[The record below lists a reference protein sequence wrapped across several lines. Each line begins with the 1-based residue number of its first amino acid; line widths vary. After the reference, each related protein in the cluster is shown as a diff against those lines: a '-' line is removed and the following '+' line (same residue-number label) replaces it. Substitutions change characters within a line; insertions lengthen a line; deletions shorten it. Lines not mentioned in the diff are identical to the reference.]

1 MKKEG
6 NPYNMQLL
14 KQTTRNLNLKEINSF
29 KLVKN
34 NKKITD
40 QILNLFPNGIED
52 LFNTK
57 NPNDDE
63 VYLILIF
70 NCNEN
75 FVRKFYPKMK
85 NSILENENFEMKNLN
100 EKEKNSNE
108 NEKIS
113 NEKIS
118 NENFSNFNTNFN
130 NFNTNFN
137 NNFND
142 DENLFETL
150 NESKI
155 SFKISENSLENS
167 ENLIFNQINI
177 NFIMEKLH
185 DTETYKKLLKLI
197 LSEMNKSNEELLDSI
212 INKYSEINSEKL
224 KKENEN
230 YYKIALK
237 FYKEIQ
243 INFGNE
249 LEMIDFY
256 YEFHYEDFIFLF
268 CCVIKFFTGL
278 NLKLEIDNNNRLV
291 IFVFGEEKI
300 YEKISEFFGIE
311 LLLKNYALEYEILTE
326 NKKISSENENFLGKI
341 KNLFKNK
348 KNDEKNEN
356 FINKNHLNFQFCDY
370 SNEEINKF
378 GFPPHFSYENSK
390 KMKFQLYE
398 KNDDYHNCFF
408 NCEHE
413 KISLFRNIEK
423 LRIINKSLEFFI
435 KFDFLKKNNIL
446 HKKIYKRNFLSYE
459 NKNLFYDLSFSL
471 IKKRNLLNF
480 INSIRNFFGEYY
492 SFYFLF
498 VEEFLI
504 WMIFPSF
511 FGILIKIL
519 IFPSE
524 NIETIKKVKFNYYDF
539 TLILFCIG
547 ISLWATLFMK
557 SWKKKEK
564 IYKYFWGMENY
575 EKNENIL
582 ENFKPNLNFP
592 FIFGEKI
599 KTVTFLQ
606 KFIIKTIS
614 YGILTIMVYIRLIS
628 VHYIYKIKYKYYNN
642 SLKNN
647 IIFSSFSALILKIF
661 SILYEIIARAFC
673 NWENYEKKSQR
684 NFGLGIKLIM
694 FEFVNNYSSLFYIA
708 FYKSYSNQKCL
719 NENCYFELEIQLYL
733 LLLIN
738 FSINLYEI
746 FYPILMYFFNK
757 KQKIIKFGSIQNQIL
772 LTNYETLIY
781 DFNERIISF
790 GFVCLFSVA
799 APLTP
804 IFVLILTFFENF
816 VDIYKFSNLVYVE
829 SISGAD
835 GIDIYNKVLKV
846 FYFIGMLNSVA
857 LVLFSN
863 PHLINTKG
871 YESVNVFQMLK
882 NNDFLAKFV
891 IFAIVEN
898 LILVG
903 MKIIDGDFLP
913 FWFKNIEEFKSVYV
927 KKFFNRENE
936 NLPHLMIKN
945 NN

>member
-1 MKKEG
+1 M
-6 NPYNMQLL
+6 
-14 KQTTRNLNLKEINSF
+14 
-29 KLVKN
+29 
-34 NKKITD
+34 
-40 QILNLFPNGIED
+40 NLFPNGIDD

-57 NPNDDE
+57 NPKEDD
-63 VYLILIF
+63 VYLVLIF
-70 NCNEN
+70 NCNDR

-85 NSILENENFEMKNLN
+85 NSILENDDNFNEMNFIEKKDLNFDENYKII
-100 EKEKNSNE
+100 NE
-108 NEKIS
+108 NNKI
-113 NEKIS
+113 
-118 NENFSNFNTNFN
+118 
-130 NFNTNFN
+130 N
-137 NNFND
+137 NNNNND
-142 DENLFETL
+142 EENLFETI
-150 NESKI
+150 NESKFNVI
-155 SFKISENSLENS
+155 KIEDFNNKNS
-167 ENLIFNQINI
+167 ENIIENQLNI

-185 DTETYKKLLKLI
+185 DTETYKKLLKEI
-197 LSEMNKSNEELLDSI
+197 LSEVNKSNEELLDSI

-224 KKENEN
+224 KKSNEN
-230 YYKIALK
+230 YYNQALK

-243 INFGNE
+243 INYGNE
-249 LEMIDFY
+249 LDMIDFY
-256 YEFHYEDFIFLF
+256 FEFHYEDFIYLL
-268 CCVIKFFTGL
+268 CCVIKYFTGL
-278 NLKLEIDNNNRLV
+278 NLKLEFDNNNRLV
-291 IFVFGEEKI
+291 IFVFGNENI
-300 YEKISEFFGIE
+300 YEKISDFFGLE
-311 LLLKNYALEYEILTE
+311 LLLKNYAMEYEFFVNNNNNNNENNNNENNNNNFFNNFKKIFNNN
-326 NKKISSENENFLGKI
+326 NKK
-341 KNLFKNK
+341 
-348 KNDEKNEN
+348 DEKKDNLISKKK
-356 FINKNHLNFQFCDY
+356 FPNFQFCDY
-370 SNEEINKF
+370 CNPEISKT
-378 GFPPHFSYENSK
+378 GFPPHFPYENSK
-390 KMKFQLYE
+390 KSKFQFYK
-398 KNDDYHNCFF
+398 KNDDYHNCSKDFSDDF
-408 NCEHE
+408 NENCDHE
-413 KISLFRNIEK
+413 NISLFRNIEK

-435 KFDFLKKNNIL
+435 RFTVLQKNNIL
-446 HKKIYKRNFLSYE
+446 YKIIYKRNFVSYE
-459 NKNLFYDLSFSL
+459 KKIEKISIFKDLSFSL
-471 IKKRNLLNF
+471 IKKKSLLNL
-480 INSIRNFFGEYY
+480 INTIRNFFGENY
-492 SFYFLF
+492 SFYFLW
-498 VEEFLI
+498 VEEFCN
-504 WMIFPSF
+504 WMIFPSLI
-511 FGILIKIL
+511 GIIIKII

-539 TLILFCIG
+539 SLILFCIG

-564 IYKYFWGMENY
+564 LYKYFWGMENY
-575 EKNENIL
+575 EKNENIS
-582 ENFKPNLNFP
+582 ENFKPNMNFP

-599 KTVTFLQ
+599 KTVTFLH
-606 KFIIKTIS
+606 KLIIKIIS

-694 FEFVNNYSSLFYIA
+694 FEFVNNYSTLFYIA
-708 FYKSYSNQKCL
+708 FYKPYSNQKCL

-746 FYPILMYFFNK
+746 FYPLLAYFFNK
-757 KQKIIKFGSIQNQIL
+757 KNDQKKYKFGSINHQIL
-772 LTNYETLIY
+772 LSNYETLIY
-781 DFNERIISF
+781 DYNERVISF

-804 IFVLILTFFENF
+804 IFVLILTFLENF
-816 VDIYKFSNLVYVE
+816 VDLFKFTNLVYVE
-829 SISGAD
+829 SIDGAD

-871 YESVNVFQMLK
+871 YESVNVFEILK

-913 FWFKNIEEFKSVYV
+913 FWFKNIEEFKSVYA
-927 KKFFNRENE
+927 KKFFNRDNE

-945 NN
+945 KEN

>member
-14 KQTTRNLNLKEINSF
+14 KQTTRHLNLKEINSF
-29 KLVKN
+29 KLIKN
-34 NKKITD
+34 NKKITE

-85 NSILENENFEMKNLN
+85 NSILENENFEMNFIKNENKNFN
-100 EKEKNSNE
+100 EK
-108 NEKIS
+108 
-113 NEKIS
+113 
-118 NENFSNFNTNFN
+118 NENFNEKNENFNE
-130 NFNTNFN
+130 NFN
-137 NNFND
+137 NNFNNNFNE
-142 DENLFETL
+142 DENLFETIT
-150 NESKI
+150 ESKI
-155 SFKISENSLENS
+155 SFEISNFSSENSKMLE
-167 ENLIFNQINI
+167 NQINI
-177 NFIMEKLH
+177 NFIIEKLH
-185 DTETYKKLLKLI
+185 DTETYKKLLKGI
-197 LSEMNKSNEELLDSI
+197 LSEVNKSNEELLDSI
-212 INKYSEINSEKL
+212 INKYSEIISEKM
-224 KKENEN
+224 KKSNEN

-268 CCVIKFFTGL
+268 CCVIKYFTGL
-278 NLKLEIDNNNRLV
+278 NLKLEIDNNNQLV
-291 IFVFGEEKI
+291 IFVFGDENI
-300 YEKISEFFGIE
+300 YEKISEFFGLE
-311 LLLKNYALEYEILTE
+311 LLLKNYALEYEFLTSE
-326 NKKISSENENFLGKI
+326 KKINSSEKKNFLDEI
-341 KNLFKNK
+341 KNLLFFGK
-348 KNDEKNEN
+348 KNDEKNE
-356 FINKNHLNFQFCDY
+356 KLLKKSLNFQFCDY
-370 SNEEINKF
+370 CDEKIAKF

-390 KMKFQLYE
+390 KSKFQLYE

-408 NCEHE
+408 NENCEHE

-435 KFDFLKKNNIL
+435 KFNFLKKNNIL

-471 IKKRNLLNF
+471 IKKKNLLNL
-480 INSIRNFFGEYY
+480 INTIRNFFGEYY

-504 WMIFPSF
+504 WMIFPSLI
-511 FGILIKIL
+511 GIIIKFL

-614 YGILTIMVYIRLIS
+614 YGILTMMVYIRLIS

-746 FYPILMYFFNK
+746 FYPILMYFFK
-757 KQKIIKFGSIQNQIL
+757 KQQKKIKFGSIQNQIL
-772 LTNYETLIY
+772 LTNYESLIY

-829 SISGAD
+829 SIHGAD

-857 LVLFSN
+857 LVLFAN
-863 PHLINTKG
+863 PHLINTKD
-871 YESVNVFQMLK
+871 YEMNVFEMLK

-936 NLPHLMIKN
+936 NLPHLMIK
-945 NN
+945 